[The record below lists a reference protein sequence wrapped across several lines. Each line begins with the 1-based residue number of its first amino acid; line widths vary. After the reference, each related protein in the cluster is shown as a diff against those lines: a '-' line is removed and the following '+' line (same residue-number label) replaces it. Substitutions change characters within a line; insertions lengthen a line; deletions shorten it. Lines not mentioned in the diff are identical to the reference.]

1 MPFTAS
7 STTARLPLRFTPQ
20 TEISNQH
27 PRISQ
32 SEIYHELS
40 AYFDD
45 ADSRT
50 NDQRSIID
58 DTLETYEGPSA
69 GDNIEI
75 DWSTTFAGTRTWGAG
90 NPAAPVVCRDNKDDD
105 TTLTWTL
112 AGVEDSAKFSAPAQ
126 STARSGSIS
135 PQFVSAPD
143 FETKTDA
150 NTDNIYLVR
159 LFNTHSLH
167 AQGQTRLP
175 SCSGSAIDLK
185 IKIKDVGVPAD
196 ITPSGHFDSNDHSK
210 IHLSW
215 AAPTGFL
222 ENGEI
227 VPFPDATFE
236 TTSYRYRYR
245 PANTSD
251 SWTVVKNLTA
261 LSATIDSL
269 TGTSYE
275 VAVKAVNSEGSLRW
289 NNVTSINITLNAVAP
304 EKPEAPTTSTT
315 GQTSIAIEWTAP
327 NDNGFNITDYQ
338 IQYRVSTDSN
348 WTDHT
353 HSGTTTN
360 TTIPGL
366 NSSTSYA
373 FRVSA
378 TNVGGDSLWSDHLTE
393 FTTDPPPP
401 KPTITISALDNQVDE
416 GQTIEFSI
424 GISPS
429 STVTVHY
436 TYEWTGDYGTS
447 TATGGTTTI
456 AGTSGSHSVPT
467 QQGSSANDGF
477 LTVTLS
483 PNAAYTVGFPGSST
497 VTINRLPE
505 LPEFDQ
511 APSVTANSSTS
522 LRISW
527 DQPDSTSPITD
538 YQIQYRKAGIESW
551 SSRNHNGTATTNDI
565 GGLDINSQYQVQVRA
580 TNSDGTGPWSD
591 TGLGSTHDLQVSIS
605 SVNNNISEGET
616 ASFTIELSRAENVTV
631 HYTYNWLGDY
641 GSSEGSSTSV
651 SNASTTIS
659 IQTEN
664 GSSNADGSITVTI
677 SADSNYTVGSPSS
690 ATVAITR
697 LTNLPSFAQPPT
709 VVGLTSTSIRVSWNA
724 PVSETNVSDY
734 NVQYRQNGHTSWT
747 SANHQGNSRV
757 VNIAGLQVDTQYE
770 AQVNA
775 TNADGTGAWSA
786 TGSGSTSNIQVSV
799 TAINNNITE
808 GEPAIFTLQISPQ
821 DSVLVRLEVQ
831 WQGGFGLDYNHDV
844 QILNLSTKEV
854 SIPTHASSDD
864 QAGTVTVSIIP
875 SDAYKIDSS
884 SATVNI
890 AKLPPPVLPTET
902 PTPTPT
908 HTPTPTQTPTLT
920 PTATPTPTPTPP
932 TPTPSLRL
940 LHHQRP
946 PRLQTPR
953 PHQFRLR
960 PHQHRLKLRRRRRLH
975 QSQRLSRHRNRRLSL
990 RRNLHQSRHR
1000 NQHRSLRRS
1009 LHGNQHRN
1017 QHRNRRQSRRTIAQA
1032 RLLNQQIPPRQR
1044 LNRLQPHQQ

>member
-1 MPFTAS
+1 M
-7 STTARLPLRFTPQ
+7 
-20 TEISNQH
+20 
-27 PRISQ
+27 
-32 SEIYHELS
+32 
-40 AYFDD
+40 
-45 ADSRT
+45 
-50 NDQRSIID
+50 
-58 DTLETYEGPSA
+58 
-69 GDNIEI
+69 
-75 DWSTTFAGTRTWGAG
+75 
-90 NPAAPVVCRDNKDDD
+90 
-105 TTLTWTL
+105 
-112 AGVEDSAKFSAPAQ
+112 
-126 STARSGSIS
+126 
-135 PQFVSAPD
+135 
-143 FETKTDA
+143 
-150 NTDNIYLVR
+150 
-159 LFNTHSLH
+159 
-167 AQGQTRLP
+167 
-175 SCSGSAIDLK
+175 
-185 IKIKDVGVPAD
+185 
-196 ITPSGHFDSNDHSK
+196 
-210 IHLSW
+210 
-215 AAPTGFL
+215 
-222 ENGEI
+222 
-227 VPFPDATFE
+227 
-236 TTSYRYRYR
+236 
-245 PANTSD
+245 
-251 SWTVVKNLTA
+251 
-261 LSATIDSL
+261 
-269 TGTSYE
+269 
-275 VAVKAVNSEGSLRW
+275 
-289 NNVTSINITLNAVAP
+289 
-304 EKPEAPTTSTT
+304 
-315 GQTSIAIEWTAP
+315 
-327 NDNGFNITDYQ
+327 
-338 IQYRVSTDSN
+338 
-348 WTDHT
+348 
-353 HSGTTTN
+353 
-360 TTIPGL
+360 
-366 NSSTSYA
+366 
-373 FRVSA
+373 
-378 TNVGGDSLWSDHLTE
+378 
-393 FTTDPPPP
+393 
-401 KPTITISALDNQVDE
+401 DE

-436 TYEWTGDYGTS
+436 TYDWTGDYGTG

-483 PNAAYTVGFPGSST
+483 PNAAYTVGSPNSST
-497 VTINRLPE
+497 VTIKRLPE

-527 DQPDSTSPITD
+527 DQPNSQSPITD

-677 SADSNYTVGSPSS
+677 STDSNYTVGSPSS

-799 TAINNNITE
+799 TALNNNITE
-808 GEPAIFTLQISPQ
+808 GEPAIFTLQISPNKTDPITRQ
-821 DSVLVRLEVQ
+821 TRSPMATRIRIGLQPRRPILLPLVHRKS
-831 WQGGFGLDYNHDV
+831 D
-844 QILNLSTKEV
+844 

-864 QAGTVTVSIIP
+864 QRRDSHRLHHSQRRLQNRHFIGNRHHSEPATSGTYQP
-875 SDAYKIDSS
+875 R
-884 SATVNI
+884 
-890 AKLPPPVLPTET
+890 LRHR
-902 PTPTPT
+902 TPT
-908 HTPTPTQTPTLT
+908 HTPTPTQTPDADTDANT
-920 PTATPTPTPTPP
+920 D
-932 TPTPSLRL
+932 
-940 LHHQRP
+940 
-946 PRLQTPR
+946 
-953 PHQFRLR
+953 
-960 PHQHRLKLRRRRRLH
+960 
-975 QSQRLSRHRNRRLSL
+975 
-990 RRNLHQSRHR
+990 
-1000 NQHRSLRRS
+1000 
-1009 LHGNQHRN
+1009 G
-1017 QHRNRRQSRRTIAQA
+1017 
-1032 RLLNQQIPPRQR
+1032 
-1044 LNRLQPHQQ
+1044 